1 MSSEDKNKDLK
12 IVKENA
18 EKLFG
23 LMSVEAEIEV
33 SEDKEN
39 EAVVVSINNTKEA
52 GLIIGSRGRTLDS
65 IQIIL
70 AMICKKDLGDWR
82 RIIIDVSGWR
92 EKEKER
98 LENLAELTA
107 QRAIETDEPQ
117 YLYNLTPSQRRTIHL
132 FLSENSDVKTESQGE
147 GKERYLVVT
156 SAK

>member
-18 EKLFG
+18 EKLFS
-23 LMSVEAEIEV
+23 LMSIQAEIEV

-39 EAVVVSINNTKEA
+39 EAVVVSIDNTKEA

-70 AMICKKDLGDWR
+70 AMICKKDLGSWR
-82 RIIIDVSGWR
+82 RIILDVSGWR

-132 FLSENSDVKTESQGE
+132 FLSENSEVKTESQGE